1 VTIRSRLSALVLVV
15 ALSLASLLGGCA
27 ATAGPGYR
35 DRVEQ
40 IARQAAGGDI
50 SGALGA
56 LDSLAADVS
65 TSAGTGELTAPQADR
80 IAAAIDAVRI
90 DLLALAP
97 APEPSAEP
105 APAPVP
111 AAEPSGTS
119 GLEGDSTDEGKNGV
133 GSGKGKG
140 KGRPDD

>member
-1 VTIRSRLSALVLVV
+1 MTIRRRLSALGVVV

-27 ATAGPGYR
+27 ATAAGPGYR

-40 IARQAAGGDI
+40 IARQASGGDI

-56 LDSLAADVS
+56 LDLLAADVS
-65 TSAGTGELTAPQADR
+65 TSAGTGELTASEADR
-80 IAAAIDAVRI
+80 IAAAIDAVRL

-97 APEPSAEP
+97 APAAVPSLA
-105 APAPVP
+105 
-111 AAEPSGTS
+111 PSGTG
-119 GLEGDSTDEGKNGV
+119 GLEGDSTDQGKNGD
-133 GSGKGKG
+133 GSGKG